1 MGIAALKRKL
11 TTILIAD
18 VVGYSRLMST
28 DEEGTHARLAL
39 LRRELIEPAI
49 DAHEGTLVKRTG
61 DGVLAEFASV
71 VEAVRCAIGIQE
83 GAATRNAG
91 LTPDQQIAF
100 RIGINLGDIIIE
112 GDDIYGDGVNVAV
125 RLEGLAAP
133 GGIVISRAVR
143 DHVRDKLKLAFEDMG
158 EQQVKNIARPVRAF
172 RLPVGGAA
180 KSVPGIR
187 RRHAWRGAAIAAGAL
202 GVAAAVAGGGWRLQH
217 SGSPPPSIAA
227 SPNAPPAAR
236 RLSIVVL
243 PFANLGGDP
252 QQDYFV
258 DGITESLTTDLS
270 RALPGSFVVARG
282 TAFTYKGR
290 PHDAPQIGRDLNVRY
305 LLEGSVIAD
314 GDRVRVNAQLV
325 DAQTDTQ
332 LWAERFD
339 KKRQDI
345 LEVQDQIVGRLSRA
359 VGLQVI
365 DLEARRSEH
374 AANPTA
380 VDFVM
385 RGQAIANR
393 PTSRE
398 TMIAA
403 RALFQRALEHDPD
416 NVDALAGVATT
427 YVFEVLNSYYGD
439 GREGRLREAEAL
451 VRRALAV
458 QPRHIVALKA
468 NAALSR
474 AAGKFEEAMAASQA
488 VIAQN
493 PGEPWAYKEV
503 GLSALYL
510 GRFGEAL
517 DWFEKAD
524 QLGPR
529 DPSRWIWLGAMGRV
543 QFFRGRDEEAVSL
556 LRRSADANPND
567 PRAFALLAAIHA
579 SMGREDEARAA
590 LADCLRLR
598 PDLTIKRIFDDWS
611 VPLEATSPLY
621 RHQHERFR
629 DGLRLAGM
637 REG

>member
-1 MGIAALKRKL
+1 
-11 TTILIAD
+11 
-18 VVGYSRLMST
+18 V
-28 DEEGTHARLAL
+28 
-39 LRRELIEPAI
+39 
-49 DAHEGTLVKRTG
+49 
-61 DGVLAEFASV
+61 
-71 VEAVRCAIGIQE
+71 
-83 GAATRNAG
+83 
-91 LTPDQQIAF
+91 
-100 RIGINLGDIIIE
+100 
-112 GDDIYGDGVNVAV
+112 
-125 RLEGLAAP
+125 
-133 GGIVISRAVR
+133 
-143 DHVRDKLKLAFEDMG
+143 
-158 EQQVKNIARPVRAF
+158 
-172 RLPVGGAA
+172 
-180 KSVPGIR
+180 
-187 RRHAWRGAAIAAGAL
+187 
-202 GVAAAVAGGGWRLQH
+202 QH
-217 SGSPPPSIAA
+217 SGSLPPSITA
-227 SPNAPPAAR
+227 SLNASSAPRAAR
-236 RLSIVVL
+236 SDLARQLSIVVL

-314 GDRVRVNAQLV
+314 GDRVRVNAQLI

-339 KKRQDI
+339 KKRQDV

-380 VDFVM
+380 IDFVM

-403 RALFQRALEHDPD
+403 RTLFQRALEHDPD

-439 GREGRLREAEAL
+439 GRDGRLREAEAL
-451 VRRALAV
+451 VRRALGV

-474 AAGKFEEAMAASQA
+474 AAGQFEEAMAASQV

-510 GRFGEAL
+510 GRFEEAL

-543 QFFRGRDEEAVSL
+543 QFFLGRNEEAIRL

-567 PRAFALLAAIHA
+567 PRAYALLAAVHA
-579 SMGREDEARAA
+579 SMGRDDEARAA
-590 LADCLRLR
+590 LTDCLRLR

-611 VPLEATSPLY
+611 VPLEATSPIY

-629 DGLRLAGM
+629 DGLRRAGM